1 MSEAKRAGT
10 GDADPLLNDVAAERQ
25 SVSTTS
31 IATQVSRDQRS
42 RNRGTSSVQAVQ
54 HCEGGRS
61 QRARASA
68 SDGRPTPQTTIEAI
82 CYAVRERGLDA
93 LKEPPPLSGYRAA
106 MTQRRRRYAGE
117 LPASIMTGARHEQT
131 SHPGRD

>member
-93 LKEPPPLSGYRAA
+93 LKEPATIERLSRCDDTAQA
-106 MTQRRRRYAGE
+106 EIRRR
-117 LPASIMTGARHEQT
+117 IARQHHDGHKT
-131 SHPGRD
+131 